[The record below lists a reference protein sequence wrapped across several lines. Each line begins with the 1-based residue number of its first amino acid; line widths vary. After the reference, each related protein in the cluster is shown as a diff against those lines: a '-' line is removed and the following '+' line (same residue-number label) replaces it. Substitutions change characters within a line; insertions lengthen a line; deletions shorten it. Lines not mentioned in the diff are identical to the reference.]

1 MKTCKIRGLITDSK
15 ASFVVM
21 VVEKKREEIRAD
33 ISVGEHLRFRELFDK
48 ISSGGIAI
56 INPFQIILGSELMN
70 PIKGKKSVML
80 RIIIFMTISHVLLS
94 CIYTSVNFV
103 EFRKKTKR

>member
-1 MKTCKIRGLITDSK
+1 MKTCKVRGLITDSK

-21 VVEKKREEIRAD
+21 VVEKKREEIRAA

-56 INPFQIILGSELMN
+56 STFQIILGSELMN

>member
-56 INPFQIILGSELMN
+56 NTFQIILGSELMN

-80 RIIIFMTISHVLLS
+80 RIIIFMTISHVLLP

>member
-1 MKTCKIRGLITDSK
+1 
-15 ASFVVM
+15 M

-56 INPFQIILGSELMN
+56 NTFQIILGSELMN

>member
-56 INPFQIILGSELMN
+56 NTFQIILGSELMN